1 MKYRIKIITHENGRQ
16 VFLAQFKQ
24 GLFWRYIW
32 FNGETSLSIGAEQ
45 SSREKALERIDKHYN
60 GNAKIKSITFEYI
73 NK

>member
-1 MKYRIKIITHENGRQ
+1 MKYRIKIITHKNGRQ

-32 FNGETSLSIGAEQ
+32 FDGEASLSIGAYQ
-45 SSREKALERIDKHYN
+45 NSRESALERIDKHYK
-60 GNAKIKSITFEYI
+60 GNTKIKSITFEYI